1 MHTLKPRNPFA
12 HAPQMKKGG
21 AHQRS
26 ASGARF
32 GHKQAL
38 LAELNDWQLYESSHE
53 SWHSAAADDTQEA
66 DSNDKPGCGPVFSC
80 LPRRIAA
87 PGAPCPAAG

>member
-1 MHTLKPRNPFA
+1 MLTLKPRNPFA

-32 GHKQAL
+32 GNKQAL
-38 LAELNDWQLYESSHE
+38 LAELDDWYQHE
-53 SWHSAAADDTQEA
+53 SWHTADANDTTEA
-66 DSNDKPGCGPVFSC
+66 DGNDKPGCGPVFSC
-80 LPRRIAA
+80 LPPRQLSRLTLS
-87 PGAPCPAAG
+87 C

>member
-1 MHTLKPRNPFA
+1 MLTLKPRNPFA

-32 GHKQAL
+32 GNKQAL
-38 LAELNDWQLYESSHE
+38 LAELDDWYEE
-53 SWHSAAADDTQEA
+53 YRDASATEHTTEADD
-66 DSNDKPGCGPVFSC
+66 SDKPGCAPVF
-80 LPRRIAA
+80 LRPR
-87 PGAPCPAAG
+87 PLAGHHARH

>member
-1 MHTLKPRNPFA
+1 MLTLKPRNPFA

-38 LAELNDWQLYESSHE
+38 LAELDDWYQPE
-53 SWHSAAADDTQEA
+53 SWQNEDANDTTEA

-80 LPRRIAA
+80 LPRRMAA
-87 PGAPCPAAG
+87 PGAPYPAAG

>member
-1 MHTLKPRNPFA
+1 MLTIKPRNPFA

-38 LAELNDWQLYESSHE
+38 LAELDDWYQDH
-53 SWHSAAADDTQEA
+53 WHTDADDITEA
-66 DSNDKPGCGPVFSC
+66 DGSDKPGCGPVFSC
-80 LPRRIAA
+80 LPPPQRLPSAH
-87 PGAPCPAAG
+87 PF

>member
-38 LAELNDWQLYESSHE
+38 LAELDDWQLYESSHE
-53 SWHSAAADDTQEA
+53 SWHNADANDTTEA
-66 DSNDKPGCGPVFSC
+66 DGNDKPGCGPVFSC
-80 LPRRIAA
+80 LLRRARRNRQPR
-87 PGAPCPAAG
+87 PCR